1 MTQNTKL
8 LIDKIYDMDNSVR
21 IEGGTPQHYRLA
33 KRLSG
38 EIILQGAYF
47 WQEGNQY
54 GHTWR
59 DIETINLEE

>member
-1 MTQNTKL
+1 MT
-8 LIDKIYDMDNSVR
+8 YDDEIILMNMPIKVENR
-21 IEGGTPQHYRLA
+21 TPQHYRLA

-38 EIILQGAYF
+38 ETILQGAYF

-59 DIETINLEE
+59 DIETVNLEE